1 MMSPIPREISPDLV
15 LVDPELASLARM
27 HLPEP
32 GWLGTRH
39 LTAFEPDGV
48 AGGSITRPR
57 KEMASEGRRGWGA
70 TLLLTLAAASL
81 AFNGFWLAQALGSG
95 TSPSAQAAYI
105 PSLASNARWS
115 DAASSRTGTTDAMPP
130 PPVPHTLGAGFR
142 LSYESVG
149 GSRHRAGTGSAQSNA
164 RRPSNSVL
172 RPKRRALSAVVKPTG
187 GAGGPAMQSLQWK
200 AVAGATY
207 YNLVLWRDGKRIL
220 DLWPTSPRVV
230 VHGASVNYGP
240 RARLS
245 PGRYLWFEYPG
256 FGTKPARHYGALAGS
271 GVLVVHPKGGK

>member
-1 MMSPIPREISPDLV
+1 MMSPIPRDISPELV

-32 GWLGTRH
+32 GWLGSRH

-48 AGGSITRPR
+48 PGGSIT
-57 KEMASEGRRGWGA
+57 GRRGWGA
-70 TLLLTLAAASL
+70 TLLLTMTAASL
-81 AFNGFWLAQALGSG
+81 AFNGVWLAQALGSG
-95 TSPSAQAAYI
+95 TSPSAQAAYS

-130 PPVPHTLGAGFR
+130 ASVPHTLSAGSR
-142 LSYESVG
+142 PSGESVG
-149 GSRHRAGTGSAQSNA
+149 GNRHGAGTGSAPSNA
-164 RRPSNSVL
+164 RRPTNSVL
-172 RPKRRALSAVVKPTG
+172 RPKGRAVSVVVARPTG
-187 GAGGPAMQSLQWK
+187 GAGGPAVQSLKWK
-200 AVAGATY
+200 AVADATY

-230 VHGASVNYGP
+230 VHGTSVNHGP
-240 RARLS
+240 RAGLS

-256 FGTKPARHYGALAGS
+256 FGAKPARHYGALAGS
-271 GVLVVHPKGGK
+271 GVLVVQPKGGK